1 MLDDPSYPPLPGP
14 DGRFVPTGLSSR
26 SEYDHANHPRTITI
40 RRTDLERCLRT
51 AIEEA
56 MCWGGATTTIA
67 CTYMQE
73 MDTLACEAHAVE

>member
-1 MLDDPSYPPLPGP
+1 
-14 DGRFVPTGLSSR
+14 
-26 SEYDHANHPRTITI
+26 
-40 RRTDLERCLRT
+40 LRT